1 MTRLRLIL
9 QSLWHHRRTHLPVLL
24 AVAVAT
30 AVLTGALIVGDSVRE
45 SLKNL
50 ALERLGKIDQVL
62 VGDRFISQDHAKK
75 FAGDGEIAS
84 ACIVAQAT
92 VETSGNQKLSRV
104 RGVSLIGFDENFWQ
118 LNVPPQEL
126 DGVVINQALADE
138 LNIMLGDKITLR
150 LPDANQVQADSA
162 LGQKDDRIRSLA
174 SLPITAIIPNQGLG
188 KFSLRPTQQTTFN
201 AFVPIE
207 LVQKALDVEGRANAM
222 FVHSKDSPDKFA
234 AKSLDLQLEDFGVT
248 VERATQSF
256 KDEMVFD
263 YFHIVSDRMIWE
275 SPLRDAISGYVESL
289 GGQEVFT
296 YLANSIEKSGSDGE
310 SLTGRPVP
318 YSTVTAVDFAM
329 LFGFDGVAKNE
340 SQSPYPIVLN
350 SWAAEQLDA
359 KIGGNIQIKF
369 FEPETT
375 HGQAKEAAASFK
387 VSRIVPL
394 TEPAKPFRRRR
405 SAEFSEMPT
414 RANDPNLTPT
424 VEGVTDQQA
433 ISDWDPP
440 FPFDSQRIQP
450 ADDEYWENHR
460 TTPKAYIP
468 LAAGKEIWASRFGAN
483 TSFIV
488 PTSKVYLGDLKREL
502 TKQLR
507 ANQSQIGFVFRPIRA
522 EALSASKGTTPFE
535 FLFIGFSFFL
545 IASAL
550 ALIAILFRLGLDL
563 RLKELGTLS
572 AVGWTSRDIR
582 NLSLLETA
590 IVAGIGS
597 IAGVA
602 LGVWYA
608 SRMLHGLRTWWIDAV
623 VTPFMRMHVAPSTLL
638 VGLLCGLLT
647 ALAVV
652 WFSLRGLKKVNT
664 TRLLTGR
671 SSDVETASN
680 VGGRMSKAPKVL
692 AVLAVIMIVA
702 AQFAS
707 GEAQAGLFF
716 GGGAAILTA
725 ILLWLRRSLRK
736 SGSTAQSNLQL
747 SDVGL
752 AWRSAA
758 RNPGRSTLTV
768 SLMAAATFL
777 IVAIGAFRIAPTES
791 GTGGFELIAES
802 DRALHYDFFD
812 EATRTELFGDQA
824 ALLNG
829 TDILGIRVHGGD
841 DASCRNLYQATQPR
855 LLGISRQMI
864 DYFDDHVDKFAW
876 SGTSSGTWNPW
887 RCLDDEPKEV
897 AENSGGGASEAVRS
911 RAEPRNENPIPVIID
926 KNTAMYAL
934 HLPPK
939 IGYEFEL
946 TYDDRPF
953 RFRIAGLLGNTVL
966 QGALLMSEESLV
978 RVAPGNAGYR
988 MFLIGN
994 TQNLTNE
1001 PDEAFSNQEMPSDE
1015 VNTLLEQRFG
1025 DEGLDV
1031 KRTDVVLKDLLAV
1044 QNTYLSTF
1052 QSLGA
1057 LGLLLGTLGLAAVQI
1072 RNVVSRRGEMG
1083 LLAAI
1088 GFSSIKLKK
1097 QIFLENFTLL
1107 LAGLGIGVLAALVT
1121 VIPHWIAGS
1130 ASLPVGSLL
1139 MTLFSILA
1147 AGTLA
1152 GIAASFFHGSGR
1164 VIGALRSD

>member
-1 MTRLRLIL
+1 MNHLRLIL
-9 QSLWHHRRTHLPVLL
+9 QSLWHHRRTQFPVFL

-50 ALERLGKIDQVL
+50 ALERLGKIDHVL
-62 VGDRFISQDHAKK
+62 IGDRFISQDHAKK
-75 FAGDGEIAS
+75 YDGEGEVAS
-84 ACIVAQAT
+84 ACIVAQST
-92 VETSGNQKLSRV
+92 VETAGQQELRRV
-104 RGVSLIGFDENFWQ
+104 RGVTLIGFDEQFWR
-118 LNVPPQEL
+118 LEKRDFKTPDRL
-126 DGVVINQALADE
+126 AINQALADE
-138 LNIMLGDKITLR
+138 LNVSVGDKITLR

-162 LGQKDDRIRSLA
+162 LGKKDDRVRSLA
-174 SLPITAIIPNQGLG
+174 SLPIAAIVPNEGLG

-201 AFVPIE
+201 AFVPVE

-222 FVHSKDSPDKFA
+222 FVHSGESPGQLDPNVLN
-234 AKSLDLQLEDFGVT
+234 SDLDLRLDDFGVT
-248 VERATQSF
+248 VERVTQSF
-256 KDEMVFD
+256 NDEIVFD

-275 SPLRDAISGYVESL
+275 SPLRDAIFEYVKSL
-289 GGQEVFT
+289 NGQEVFT
-296 YLANSIEKSGSDGE
+296 YLANSIEKVESDEE
-310 SLTGRPVP
+310 SSPSGRPVP
-318 YSTVTAVDFAM
+318 YSTVTAVDFAT
-329 LFGFDGVAKNE
+329 LFGFEDKAGIGQQPFPV
-340 SQSPYPIVLN
+340 VLN
-350 SWAAEQLDA
+350 SWAAEQLDT
-359 KIGGNIQIKF
+359 KIGDDIQLKF

-375 HGQAKEAAASFK
+375 HGQAKEVAASFK

-394 TEPAKPFRRRR
+394 TEPSKPFRRRR
-405 SAEFSEMPT
+405 AAEFTSMPT

-440 FPFDSQRIQP
+440 FPFDSQRISP

-468 LAAGKEIWASRFGAN
+468 LAAGKKIWASRFGAN

-488 PTSKVYLGDLKREL
+488 PTNQVYLNDLKREL
-502 TKQLR
+502 TNRLR
-507 ANQSQIGFVFRPIRA
+507 AHQSEIGFAFRPIQA

-582 NLSLLETA
+582 NLSLMETS
-590 IVAGIGS
+590 IVAGLGS

-608 SRMLHGLRTWWIDAV
+608 SRMLHGLRTWWIAAV
-623 VTPFMRMHVAPSTLL
+623 VTPFMRLYVAPSTLFI
-638 VGLLCGLLT
+638 GLMCGLLT

-671 SSDVETASN
+671 SSDNELSTVTSP
-680 VGGRMSKAPKVL
+680 RKSKWPVRL
-692 AVLAVIMIVA
+692 VVIATIMLVA
-702 AQFAS
+702 AQFMS

-725 ILLWLRRSLRK
+725 TLLWLRRSLRDA
-736 SGSTAQSNLQL
+736 GSIAQSNLHL
-747 SDVGL
+747 NDVGL

-768 SLMAAATFL
+768 SLMASATFL

-802 DRALHYDFFD
+802 DRALHHDFFD

-824 ALLNG
+824 SQLSG

-864 DYFDDHVDKFAW
+864 DYFDDHEDKFAW
-876 SGTSSGTWNPW
+876 SGGIHSNPW
-887 RCLDDEPKEV
+887 RCLDSSWESELPKEV
-897 AENSGGGASEAVRS
+897 KAD
-911 RAEPRNENPIPVIID
+911 PIPVIID

-946 TYDDRPF
+946 TYDDRPV
-953 RFRIAGLLGNTVL
+953 RFQIAGLLGNTLL
-966 QGALLMSEESLV
+966 QGALIMSEENLV
-978 RVAPGNAGYR
+978 RIAPGNAGYR
-988 MFLIGN
+988 MFLIG
-994 TQNLTNE
+994 QIQVKSNE
-1001 PDEAFSNQEMPSDE
+1001 SVQPDAGQEMPRAEITS
-1015 VNTLLEQRFG
+1015 LLEQRFG

-1031 KRTDVVLKDLLAV
+1031 KQSDVVLKDLLAI

-1057 LGLLLGTLGLAAVQI
+1057 LGLLLGTLGLVAVQI

-1088 GFSSIKLKK
+1088 GFSSFKLKK

-1107 LAGLGIGVLAALVT
+1107 VAGLGIGVIAALVT
-1121 VIPHWIAGS
+1121 VVPHWIAGS
-1130 ASLPVGSLL
+1130 ASLPIGSLAA
-1139 MTLFSILA
+1139 TLLSILA
-1147 AGTLA
+1147 AGTVA
-1152 GIAASFFHGSGR
+1152 GIAASFFQGSDA